1 MIRISQ
7 AQENFV
13 AARIFLVPYVNH
25 VVGFVAVAK
34 PARQFGHAV
43 QI

>member
-25 VVGFVAVAK
+25 VVGFVANANYLPLAIVIMK
-34 PARQFGHAV
+34 
-43 QI
+43 